1 MGESSSM
8 LAILPQVLAD
18 GLFLGFVYAV
28 VALGYTMV
36 YGVLEFINFAHSEI
50 FMFGAIV
57 GVELILLMQ
66 VLGLLAGS
74 GAIFAL
80 IIAVIGAMILA
91 GLLGVTVERVAYRP
105 LRKAPKLVPLISA
118 IGVSFFLQDAVRMF
132 AAVKSNAFY
141 LTAPSLFANQVQL
154 GGGVTLPAK
163 SLIVISVSLV
173 MMIGLT
179 LFVARTKMGKA
190 MRAVAQDAN
199 TASLMGINI
208 DRVISMTFLIGA
220 GLGGAA
226 GALFGVQYTL
236 VHPFIGFILGLK
248 AFTAAV
254 VGGIGNIPGAMLGG
268 VLLGLFE
275 SLGYAYL
282 SLATGGVIRG
292 EYKDVFAFVLLIVVL
307 IFKPSGLLGETVS
320 EKV

>member
-1 MGESSSM
+1 MGETSSIY
-8 LAILPQVLAD
+8 AILPQVLAD

-50 FMFGAIV
+50 FMFGAVV
-57 GVELILLMQ
+57 GVELILVMQ
-66 VLGLLAGS
+66 GFGLLAGS
-74 GAIFAL
+74 GAIIGL
-80 IIAVIGAMILA
+80 IIAVLGAMILA
-91 GLLGVTVERVAYRP
+91 GLLGVTVERIAYRP

-132 AAVKSNAFY
+132 EAVKSNAFY
-141 LTAPSLFANQVQL
+141 LTAPSLFATQIRL
-154 GGGVTLPAK
+154 GAGVTLPAK

-173 MMIGLT
+173 MMVALT
-179 LFVARTKMGKA
+179 LFVTRTKMGKA
-190 MRAVAQDAN
+190 MRAVAQDGN

-282 SLATGGVIRG
+282 SIATGGVIRG

>member
-1 MGESSSM
+1 MGETSSIF
-8 LAILPQVLAD
+8 AILPQVLAD

-57 GVELILLMQ
+57 GVELILVMQ
-66 VLGLLAGS
+66 GFGLLAGS
-74 GAIFAL
+74 GAILAL
-80 IIAVIGAMILA
+80 IIAVLGAMILA

-132 AAVKSNAFY
+132 EAVKSNAFY
-141 LTAPSLFANQVQL
+141 ITAPSLFANQINL

-173 MMIGLT
+173 MMVGLT
-179 LFVARTKMGKA
+179 LFVTRTKMGKA

-282 SLATGGVIRG
+282 SIATGGVIRG